1 MKRAVATQERAEA
14 YWNDVIPAYQ
24 KSYAA
29 GRHLFDQGQANMMQ
43 LWQLQ
48 RQVAEANEKAL
59 EDTVAALAA
68 RSMLEQAIGGKI
80 EEIPEQPN

>member
-1 MKRAVATQERAEA
+1 MKRAVALQERAEA

-24 KSYAA
+24 KSYTS
-29 GRHLFDQGQANMMQ
+29 GRNLFDQGQANMMQ

-48 RQVAEANEKAL
+48 RQVADANEKAMQ
-59 EDTVAALAA
+59 DTVAALAA

-80 EEIPEQPN
+80 EEIPQEPN